1 MDDGVLNM
9 ALKNYGDLNEYQ
21 LDALREIG
29 NIGSGNAATALSD
42 MLERSVS
49 INVPTIKVLDYETVV
64 NNLGGPETLLV
75 GILLS
80 LSGDVQGMMMFL
92 LNKEFAHTV
101 LNSLLGTDY
110 CEMSSLDDMSQSAI
124 LEVGNIMAASYVN
137 AIASLTNLRIDI
149 SVPNMCFD
157 MVGAIMSV
165 PAIYYANI
173 SDKIILIEDEFG
185 HVNRDMSSHILLIP
199 EVESLQ
205 KIMESLGLGS

>member
-1 MDDGVLNM
+1 MS
-9 ALKNYGDLNEYQ
+9 LKDYGDLNENQ

-29 NIGSGNAATALSD
+29 NIGSGNAATALSS

-49 INVPTIKVLDYETVV
+49 INVPTIRVLDYNAVV
-64 NNLGGPETLLV
+64 DSLGGPETILL

-80 LSGDVQGMMMFL
+80 LKGDVSGMMMFL
-92 LNKEFAHTV
+92 LNKEFSHNV
-101 LNSLLGTDY
+101 LDSLLG
-110 CEMSSLDDMSQSAI
+110 EEFSALNELDDMGESAI

-137 AIASLTNLRIDI
+137 AIASLTGLTIDL

-157 MVGAIMSV
+157 MAGAMLSV

-185 HVNRDMSSHILLIP
+185 HVNKDMSSHILMIP

-205 KIMESLGLGS
+205 KIMESLGLDA

>member
-1 MDDGVLNM
+1 M
-9 ALKNYGDLNEYQ
+9 ALKDYSELNEYQ

-42 MLERSVS
+42 MLEHSVS
-49 INVPTIKVLDYETVV
+49 INVPTIKVLEYTEAVES
-64 NNLGGPETLLV
+64 LGGPETILV

-80 LSGDVQGMMMFL
+80 LNGDVRGMMMFL

-101 LNSLLGTDY
+101 LNTLLGTDFS
-110 CEMSSLDDMSQSAI
+110 ELSNLDDMSQSAI

-137 AIASLTNLRIDI
+137 AIASLTNLKIDI

-157 MVGAIMSV
+157 MAGAMMSV

-173 SDKIILIEDEFG
+173 SDKIIMIEDEFG
-185 HVNRDMSSHILLIP
+185 HNSRDMASYILLIP

-205 KIMESLGLGS
+205 IIMESLGLDA

>member
-1 MDDGVLNM
+1 M
-9 ALKNYGDLNEYQ
+9 ALKDYGDLNEYQ
-21 LDALREIG
+21 LDALKEIG

-42 MLERSVS
+42 MLDRAVS
-49 INVPTIKVLDYETVV
+49 INVPTIKVLDYNDVV
-64 NNLGGPETLLV
+64 ESLGGPETILV

-80 LSGDVQGMMMFL
+80 LKCDIQGMMMFL

-101 LNSLLGTDY
+101 LNTLLGTDFS
-110 CEMSSLDDMSQSAI
+110 ELTNLDDMSQSAI
-124 LEVGNIMAASYVN
+124 LEAGNIMAASYVN
-137 AIASLTNLRIDI
+137 AIASLTGMKIDI

-157 MVGAIMSV
+157 MAGAMLSV

-185 HVNRDMSSHILLIP
+185 NVNRDMSSHILLIP

-205 KIMESLGLGS
+205 KIMESLGLGA